1 MINDSPA
8 LGWLAL
14 AADLIAELEEQYE
27 WRWAMREVAHG
38 SDLDSWQRGEKWR
51 NGHLDLI
58 IIPDQLFFKMAIV
71 CEPVGRGR
79 QLHAI

>member
-27 WRWAMREVAHG
+27 WRCAMREVAHG

-58 IIPDQLFFKMAIV
+58 IIPDQFIFHNGDRL
-71 CEPVGRGR
+71 
-79 QLHAI
+79 